1 MIFLFS
7 HLWCCFVI
15 SVCFPVVSRAAERSK
30 VTLQDTSWMTSR
42 AFILWENHNN
52 RLRQRTGD
60 LEGTTAMPSSTS
72 PL

>member
-15 SVCFPVVSRAAERSK
+15 SVRFPVVSRAAERSK
-30 VTLQDTSWMTSR
+30 VTLLDASWMASR
-42 AFILWENHNN
+42 AFILWENHNY
-52 RLRQRTGD
+52 RPGQRSGD
-60 LEGTTAMPSSTS
+60 LEETTTIPSSTS